1 MYLRNN
7 LILLIICF
15 YNTLGFYLKNFNIK
29 LNHKIHLNK
38 VLCSQSTSYT
48 SSTADSSDVLKG
60 YEGFIR
66 NNPMSDKFDVK
77 CFHHVEFYCGDAL
90 NTCNRFLHGLGMH
103 LISKSDQSSGN
114 TLYSSYCLESGSTKM
129 IFTAPLGGNYHQNES
144 EKISQGIEEENDMKN
159 TTPFPSYNED
169 NAYNFFRKHG
179 TAVKAVA
186 IEVDSVIDAYNT
198 ILSNGGKGIIPPE
211 TIQDHNNINSKA
223 ELAEVVLYGDVNLR
237 LINLDEF
244 KGNCFPNF
252 KDIESSREGTFGIE
266 KFDHIVGNLWSLQPR
281 MEELM
286 QMTGFHTFAEFVADD
301 VGTVDSGLNSIV
313 LASNNEKVLLP
324 LNEPTFGTKKKSQIQ
339 TYLEQNNGEG
349 VQHIAL
355 RTNDIFY
362 TMRKMREMS
371 LFGGFEFMESQPDSY
386 YDNLFNRIGEDAIT
400 KEELESARELGVLVD
415 KDDQGVLL
423 QIFTKPVGDRP
434 TLFLEIIQ
442 RIGCIDDSGNQKPG
456 CGGFGKGNFKDLF
469 QSIEDYESTLKI

>member
-1 MYLRNN
+1 MVTK
-7 LILLIICF
+7 ILLVFIICIF
-15 YNTLGFYLKNFNIK
+15 NIFCFHLNNFNSK
-29 LNHKIHLNK
+29 LINNIHSNK
-38 VLCSQSTSYT
+38 VLYSQTT
-48 SSTADSSDVLKG
+48 SSTSSASDSSDILKG
-60 YEGFIR
+60 YEDFVR
-66 NNPMSDKFDVK
+66 TNPMSDKFDVK

-103 LISKSDQSSGN
+103 LISKSDQSTGN
-114 TLYSSYCLESGSTKM
+114 TLYSSYCLESGNTKM
-129 IFTAPLGGNYHQNES
+129 IFTAPLGNNYIQNEN
-144 EKISQGIEEENDMKN
+144 EIENENDKKI
-159 TTPFPSYNED
+159 PFPSYNED
-169 NAYNFFRKHG
+169 SAFNFFRKHG

-186 IEVDSVIDAYNT
+186 IEVGSVKDAYDT
-198 ILSNGGKGIIPPE
+198 IINNGGKGIIAPKI
-211 TIQDHNNINSKA
+211 IQDNESSKA
-223 ELAEVVLYGDVNLR
+223 ELAEVVLYGDVHLR
-237 LINLDEF
+237 LINLDHF
-244 KGNCFPNF
+244 NGNCFPKF
-252 KDIESSREGTFGIE
+252 KDVESTRKETFGIQ

-286 QMTGFHTFAEFVADD
+286 KMTGFHTFAEFVAED

-355 RTNDIFY
+355 QTNDIFN
-362 TMRKMREMS
+362 TMMKMRERS
-371 LFGGFEFMESQPDSY
+371 PLGGFEFMDSQPDSY
-386 YDNLFNRIGEDAIT
+386 YDNLFKRIGDNSIT
-400 KEELESARELGVLVD
+400 KEQLELAKELGILVD

-442 RIGCIDDSGNQKPG
+442 RIGCINDAGDQKPG